1 MAENIKVFAPVIIP
15 TLCRYD
21 HFKQCIESLSKCT
34 FANQTEVY
42 VGLDYPAKDEHW
54 DGYKKIKSY
63 LASVGN
69 MGFKNLTIIERER
82 NYGFGPT
89 GNFRMLVNF
98 ILSKYDRFIATEDD
112 NVFSPNFLEFINKG
126 LEKFKDDQKILAICG
141 YCHPYKIKHGD
152 NNYFMQNVDFSAWGY
167 GIWKDRY
174 DAFCNNV
181 NHKYFYKKVCNPYN
195 GYLLYRQGFNRLR
208 DFFLYLTRKNFIPV
222 NDDVLSI
229 YMAMEKMN
237 VVMPTTT
244 KVRNEGWDG
253 TGRNCNT
260 KDTKLIQLH
269 SNRIIDKNIHF
280 EFIGNGKA
288 YYNANR
294 KIFREQSYAKISFK
308 NFITT
313 IFRICFNKAL
323 VLLHI
328 QNRQ

>member
-89 GNFRMLVNF
+89 GNFRMLINS

-112 NVFSPNFLEFINKG
+112 NVFSPNFLEFTNKG
-126 LEKFKDDQKILAICG
+126 LEKFKDDHRILAICG
-141 YCHPYKIKHGD
+141 YCHPYKMKHND

-174 DAFCNNV
+174 ESFAHKMS
-181 NHKYFYKKVCNPYN
+181 HKYFISKVFNPY
-195 GYLLYRQGFNRLR
+195 YIYVMTKQGLNRLR
-208 DFFLYLTRKNFIPV
+208 DFVSLTNRSKRIPL
-222 NDDVLSI
+222 NDNTLSV
-229 YMAMEKMN
+229 YMALEHMD
-237 VVMPTTT
+237 VVMPVIT

-253 TGRNCNT
+253 TGQNCST
-260 KDTKLIQLH
+260 ADSDLVRIH
-269 SNRIIDKNIHF
+269 SDRIIDDGEYF
-280 EFIGNGKA
+280 DFVGDGYA
-288 YYNANR
+288 YYNEN
-294 KIFREQSYAKISFK
+294 KKQFRTQSYVRMSFYQFVK
-308 NFITT
+308 SFI
-313 IFRICFNKAL
+313 R
-323 VLLHI
+323 
-328 QNRQ
+328 